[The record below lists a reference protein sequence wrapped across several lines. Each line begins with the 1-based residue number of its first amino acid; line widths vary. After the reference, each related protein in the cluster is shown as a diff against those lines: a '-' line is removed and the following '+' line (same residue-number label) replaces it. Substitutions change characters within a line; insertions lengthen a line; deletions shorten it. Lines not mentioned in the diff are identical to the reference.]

1 MDEDRLTPALGRLI
15 DQAKGAGRQLGGEDQ
30 AIEAVAL
37 LTDDGDIYSGA
48 TLPCGDQVD
57 PAAASGVPPR
67 SAAHLAL
74 ERARAARAGEVLA
87 AAVAAP
93 YSSAETVLPTVATYE
108 RLVGLDPQLPLVI
121 KQHGR
126 WVMLPA
132 DKVSPAS

>member
-1 MDEDRLTPALGRLI
+1 MDEDRLSPELGRLI
-15 DQAKGAGRQLGGEDQ
+15 DQAKAAARLLGVEDP

-37 LTDDGDIYSGA
+37 LTDEGDIYTGA
-48 TLPCGDQVD
+48 TLGRGTAD
-57 PAAASGVPPR
+57 PAAGTALAPQ

-74 ERARAARAGEVLA
+74 ERARAAGADEILA

-93 YSSAETVLPTVATYE
+93 YRTEETVMPSTATYE
-108 RLVGLDPQLPLVI
+108 RLVGLDPGLPLVL

-126 WVMLPA
+126 WVMLSA